1 LHAGK
6 LLDAWISRGSKLS
19 DSRNALPAGFTTT
32 AFSKLYDKPLCSLFS
47 ASTARGF
54 SGHCEVL
61 PKTCSDPQQWCHGDG
76 DQNNGA
82 MVVQELMAGQLGTSL
97 FGWAGGLFTDQRQML
112 DAADDE
118 DVKNLLSDYAAGGSA
133 APGCSRATH
142 TCTQ

>member
-1 LHAGK
+1 
-6 LLDAWISRGSKLS
+6 
-19 DSRNALPAGFTTT
+19 
-32 AFSKLYDKPLCSLFS
+32 
-47 ASTARGF
+47 
-54 SGHCEVL
+54 
-61 PKTCSDPQQWCHGDG
+61 
-76 DQNNGA
+76 